1 MTKINWVLPKW
12 VLWAPLLGLF
22 LVAAACGGEDA
33 TTAPEPTQ
41 PPAEATTAPVAAPT
55 EAPTPEV
62 MTSDLTGQLDIAVAA
77 FQHEALDMA
86 FSSTTAKTYSGH
98 MYDYLIGNLPGGEL
112 TADRGLTTSWTIG
125 ADAASLM
132 VNLREGVKWHDG
144 EEFNAEDV
152 AFTMRRLGAE
162 EATCTFCGQIRRRV
176 DMTEIIDPHT
186 ANIVLKAPDLTFFG
200 TVSSRD
206 TDIVIIAEHNFDD
219 NGDGTF
225 TLTGDPVGTGSVKFV
240 DRRLGET
247 VDYEANLDY
256 WNTDYPPTWAT
267 RRILQLAEPSVRLNA
282 LRAGEVDMVQIDSD
296 QVPQARD
303 LGYMING
310 PKGRGTYLI
319 NYLEAF
325 RPEFITNNLEFRK
338 ALALAIDM
346 DAVVEALFAP
356 GTYERSATPFWT
368 KTAVVGY
375 VPDLDPYPYD
385 PEEAKRLVEASGYD
399 GTPLMLWSFVQT
411 AWCPVCP
418 DILELAQGYWSEIG
432 VNTEITPTDWTG
444 FRPNLF
450 SEEGF
455 SKEFA
460 GHVSM
465 DRAPGRPLALQ
476 NLLIS
481 WVSQENG
488 GVIQAYHDLE
498 GVDSMYELAG
508 LATTVEDLDRI
519 LQQFNRDSYEDYPA
533 IPIVQIDETWALDPD
548 TIASWE
554 PGDMGF
560 GHHWE
565 TIKQV
570 R

>member
-1 MTKINWVLPKW
+1 MSFLKLPESKW
-12 VLWAPLLGLF
+12 LLWAPLLGLF
-22 LVAAACGGEDA
+22 LVAAACGGDA
-33 TTAPEPTQ
+33 TTAPEPTTA
-41 PPAEATTAPVAAPT
+41 PVAATTAPVATPT
-55 EAPTPEV
+55 AAPTPAAM
-62 MTSDLTGQLDIAVAA
+62 MTDLSGQLDIAVSA
-77 FQHEALDMA
+77 FQHEALDQA
-86 FSSTTAKTYSGH
+86 FSSTSAKTYIGH
-98 MYDYLIGNLPGGEL
+98 IFDYLIGTLPGGEL
-112 TADRGLTTSWTIG
+112 TSDRGLATKWEIG
-125 ADAASLM
+125 ADAASLK
-132 VNLREGVKWHDG
+132 VTLRKDVEWHDG
-144 EEFNAEDV
+144 EPFDAEDV

-176 DMTEIIDPHT
+176 DTTEIIGPNT
-186 ANIVLKAPDLTFFG
+186 ANIVLKTPDLTFFG

-206 TDIVIIAEHNFDD
+206 TDIVMLPEHNYRD

-225 TLTGDPVGTGSVKFV
+225 ELVGDPVGTGSVKFV
-240 DRRLGET
+240 TRKLGET
-247 VDYEANLDY
+247 IDYEANMDY
-256 WNTDYPPTWAT
+256 WNTDYPPTWAA
-267 RRILQLAEPSVRLNA
+267 RRILQLAEPAVRLNA

-303 LGYMING
+303 LGFMING
-310 PKGRGTYLI
+310 PKGRGTYII

-325 RPEFITNNLEFRK
+325 NPEFITNNLEFRK

-346 DAVVEALFAP
+346 DAIVEALFAP

-368 KTAVVGY
+368 KSAVVGY
-375 VPDLDPYPYD
+375 VPDIDPYSYD
-385 PEEAKRLVEASGYD
+385 PAEARRLVEASGYD
-399 GTPLMLWSFVQT
+399 GRPLMLWSFVQT
-411 AWCPVCP
+411 VWCPVCP
-418 DILELAQGYWSEIG
+418 DILELAQGYWSEVGIK
-432 VNTEITPTDWTG
+432 TEITPTDWTG

-450 SEEGF
+450 SDEGF
-455 SKEFA
+455 SKEFS

-498 GVDSMYELAG
+498 GVDAMYEQAG
-508 LATTVEDLDRI
+508 LATTVDELDRI
-519 LQQFNRDSYEDYPA
+519 LQQFNRDSYEEYPG
-533 IPIVQIDETWALDPD
+533 IPVVQIDETWALGPH
-548 TIASWE
+548 IESWE

-565 TIKQV
+565 TIKQK